1 MKHNESQYDN
11 QERTTISNRMIILV
25 SILNLFFLIFT
36 SSFAFNESMASICAR
51 GLMFTN
57 IAFLMLFM
65 IKKSRHA
72 KKNYLLFLAL
82 LFSLLISYIL
92 SSQGGGM
99 DFLITMCSYLA
110 VPIYMLVIPSV
121 KFSDRTLCWFKKI
134 GVCYVLFFVA
144 AYLFKPAY
152 QRVSGAL
159 TLGYSNSNT
168 AGMYM
173 YLTAI
178 FLLLA
183 FQNCSNKNEK
193 LFSYGIVGIID
204 FLIVRT
210 QCRTAFLLTSLC
222 LICAFFFFIL
232 HPKKRFT
239 VVCVVS
245 PLVFY
250 YLYSYLYKISW
261 NLDFTILGRT
271 IYSGRQKMFASQD
284 MSFSLF
290 GNYVHHFAGLNVAL
304 VFMTS
309 VGILGFSIFMIYSI
323 LFMLSPF
330 IQSSQTLIP
339 EQCNLKLICI
349 GTIFIYGCVES
360 ALFTGGS
367 VFAGLIGCA
376 MAAIKD

>member
-36 SSFAFNESMASICAR
+36 SSFAFNESMASICA
-51 GLMFTN
+51 
-57 IAFLMLFM
+57 
-65 IKKSRHA
+65 RHA

-222 LICAFFFFIL
+222 LICAFFPNIL
-232 HPKKRFT
+232 HPKKRFA

-250 YLYSYLYKISW
+250 YLYSYLYKI
-261 NLDFTILGRT
+261 T